1 MTLVTTFAQNS
12 WNFLYISG
20 KGFLAGSRALFF
32 EEAKSSPPLPTHPR
46 SFSAP
51 GADSSR
57 ICSSI
62 LISGKPGVH
71 DLRAFAIVHRR
82 LWRMCEWIGMPGWA
96 LYQSL
101 YCLPVRRSVV
111 ITCRRLSTTMKR
123 WSICWPPSALPPP
136 PSTREREIIRGML
149 RPIVLPP
156 RISSLRY
163 IICWYYFRDY
173 FILSSS
179 ELALVRVNCFYRKQ
193 SVEEIF
199 LIRIR

>member
-123 WSICWPPSALPPP
+123 WSICWPPSAPPP
-136 PSTREREIIRGML
+136 PPHASVKLFAECFVQSSFLLVFPRFVILYVGIIFEIILYYPRQNWHWCVL
-149 RPIVLPP
+149 IV
-156 RISSLRY
+156 
-163 IICWYYFRDY
+163 
-173 FILSSS
+173 FIESNPSKK
-179 ELALVRVNCFYRKQ
+179 F
-193 SVEEIF
+193 F
-199 LIRIR
+199 